1 MKSYES
7 TLEPELMIF
16 QLRQYDIHPGKML
29 AWIEVFETHIR
40 PLHQRLGMV
49 IHGTWQALD
58 TNTFIWIRGFE
69 TEAAIDVLEAAYFDS
84 PERKALGDL
93 PQQLIEK
100 MTITRLTDY
109 APPSTIS

>member
-1 MKSYES
+1 
-7 TLEPELMIF
+7 MIF
-16 QLRQYDIHPGKML
+16 QLRQYDIYTGKMS
-29 AWIEVFETHIR
+29 AWIEVFETHLR
-40 PLHQRLGMV
+40 PLHERLGIV

-84 PERKALGDL
+84 PERKALVDL

-109 APPSTIS
+109 THPSTIS